1 MTRFLLALCV
11 AIWFTGCHAIA
22 VPVQL
27 VFNSSVSSGVPNTS
41 PVTVVSLRVGNT
53 TSSRTGCA
61 LSPTS
66 VTRSDRQPIAGT
78 SAGPGLF
85 VGIFATVATQRDN
98 LTHTEV
104 MSDNDVCS
112 GFNGIGDMTSVYVQ
126 FGRALRADDVLV
138 IVDTVPA
145 DDIVV
150 RSQMRVRIERLS
162 DNQTIG
168 RSTQIL
174 DVSNM
179 WSANL
184 GGLSCRATNN
194 RNAADGEL
202 TFSNIG

>member
-1 MTRFLLALCV
+1 
-11 AIWFTGCHAIA
+11 
-22 VPVQL
+22 
-27 VFNSSVSSGVPNTS
+27 
-41 PVTVVSLRVGNT
+41 
-53 TSSRTGCA
+53 
-61 LSPTS
+61 
-66 VTRSDRQPIAGT
+66 
-78 SAGPGLF
+78 
-85 VGIFATVATQRDN
+85 VATQRDN

-174 DVSNM
+174 DVSDM

>member
-1 MTRFLLALCV
+1 MSCLLVALCV

-27 VFNSSVSSGVPNTS
+27 VFNTNSSGSSGVPNTS

-53 TSSRTGCA
+53 TSSRTACA

-66 VTRSDRQPIAGT
+66 VTRSDRQPIAG
-78 SAGPGLF
+78 ANP
-85 VGIFATVATQRDN
+85 GIFATVATQRNN

-112 GFNGIGDMTSVYVQ
+112 GFSGIGDMTSVYVQ

-150 RSQMRVRIERLS
+150 RTQMSVRIERLS

-174 DVSNM
+174 DVSDM

>member
-1 MTRFLLALCV
+1 MSRLLVALCV
-11 AIWFTGCHAIA
+11 AIWFTACHAIA

-27 VFNSSVSSGVPNTS
+27 VFNSDASRSVPNTS
-41 PVTVVSLRVGNT
+41 PVTVLSLRVGNT
-53 TSSRTGCA
+53 ISPRTACA
-61 LSPTS
+61 VSPTS
-66 VTRSDRQPIAGT
+66 VTRSDSQPIVGT
-78 SAGPGLF
+78 SAGQL
-85 VGIFATVATQRDN
+85 VGIFATVATQRNN

-112 GFNGIGDMTSVYVQ
+112 GFNGIGDETSVYVQ

-145 DDIVV
+145 DAMVGRSRTGV
-150 RSQMRVRIERLS
+150 RVERLS
-162 DNQTIG
+162 DNQTVG
-168 RSTQIL
+168 GSTQIL
-174 DVSNM
+174 DTPNM

-184 GGLSCRATNN
+184 GGVSCSATLN